1 LREELLEPTIQRIEQ
16 RTGSGLA
23 DFTPDIG
30 ALAPDRGFD
39 PVQLGDSLKGGF
51 RQRRVIRHLD
61 IIKFAPHVSP
71 ARCFLDRM
79 IRVGLVV
86 ELIEAGIAI
95 RLQGAAK
102 ILQVCPRV
110 QPFAIR

>member
-1 LREELLEPTIQRIEQ
+1 MLSRGPTPPQDFSGDNRI
-16 RTGSGLA
+16 
-23 DFTPDIG
+23 TPDKT
-30 ALAPDRGFD
+30 R
-39 PVQLGDSLKGGF
+39 LGTM
-51 RQRRVIRHLD
+51 
-61 IIKFAPHVSP
+61 SP